1 MYKPVAAVGKRVGF
15 KKKCTH
21 TSVIGKAW
29 VVLHFNGTQLFFKFL
44 ETIWSTLDF
53 LWPNLFRFSGTHG
66 ICSIAQ
72 LQDLHMQTSYTL
84 VVPWS

>member
-1 MYKPVAAVGKRVGF
+1 MQRCRMHIFFNGKNYVRISGSGHV
-15 KKKCTH
+15 
-21 TSVIGKAW
+21 W
-29 VVLHFNGTQLFFKFL
+29 VVLHFSGTRLCLNFFGI
-44 ETIWSTLDF
+44 IWSTLDF